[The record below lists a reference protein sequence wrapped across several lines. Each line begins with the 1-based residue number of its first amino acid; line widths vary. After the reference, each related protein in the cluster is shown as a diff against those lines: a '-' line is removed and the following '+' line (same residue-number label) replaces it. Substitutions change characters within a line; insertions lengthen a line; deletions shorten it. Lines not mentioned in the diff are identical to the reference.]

1 MARRRHELTDEQWDR
16 IKPLLPGKEGD
27 PGRTAADNRTFVD
40 AVLYVLKTGI
50 PWRDLPERFGSWN
63 SVWRRFDRWCKR
75 GIWQQVFEAL
85 AEPELEEELAELQLD
100 SSSIKAHP
108 VATTWPRLPA
118 EKKRAEKKRLTS
130 AAASAAAAED

>member
-1 MARRRHELTDEQWDR
+1 MARRRHQLTDEQWDR
-16 IKPLLPGKEGD
+16 IEPLLPGREAD
-27 PGRTAADNRTFVD
+27 PPRTAADNRTFVD

-50 PWRDLPERFGSWN
+50 PWRDLPERFGNWN

-85 AEPELEEELAELQLD
+85 TEPELEEELAELQLD
-100 SSSIKAHP
+100 STSINAHP
-108 VATTWPRLPA
+108 VATTWPRRPA
-118 EKKRAEKKRLTS
+118 EKKKAEKRRLTS